1 MSRTRVRMENK
12 NKRDGEMVRHVTSIR
27 LSAWAYLIE
36 CAMPFGV
43 QLEQKR
49 ERGVGQ
55 MQEESSLHQSKRQ
68 IKECTQRKFK
78 QIDLIFHAVCLPGVG
93 GSRGKC

>member
-1 MSRTRVRMENK
+1 MGRSVAVSSTRVTMENK

-36 CAMPFGV
+36 YAMPFGV

-49 ERGVGQ
+49 ERSADAAGEQ
-55 MQEESSLHQSKRQ
+55 PSP
-68 IKECTQRKFK
+68 
-78 QIDLIFHAVCLPGVG
+78 D
-93 GSRGKC
+93 

>member
-1 MSRTRVRMENK
+1 MSSTRVTMENK

-36 CAMPFGV
+36 YAMPFGV

-55 MQEESSLHQSKRQ
+55 MHQESSLHQTKRQ
-68 IKECTQRKFK
+68 IKECTQRMFK
-78 QIDLIFHAVCLPGVG
+78 QIDLIFNAVCLSGDG
-93 GSRGKC
+93 GSREEC